1 MTRFIKLTNL
11 KDERP
16 IYMNVDYIGHIYSAG
31 PKIDYGRVSEEAHTV
46 IGTTTHNNGGFKVIE
61 PVHVIFTMLEELNQQ

>member
-1 MTRFIKLTNL
+1 MKGFIKLTNL
-11 KDERP
+11 KDTTI
-16 IYMNVDYIGHIYSAG
+16 IYINVDCIGHIYAE
-31 PKIDYGRVSEEAHTV
+31 KEKLAYGQIETVAHTV